1 MNQKEILI
9 ITITI
14 FLTILGWIAADLVH
28 IANTK
33 KVEEINARFSQPL
46 KTTIQKDIFTNLE
59 KRK

>member
-14 FLTILGWIAADLVH
+14 FLTIIGWIGADLVH
-28 IANTK
+28 VANTQ
-33 KVEEINARFSQPL
+33 KVEEINAQFSQPI
-46 KTTIQKDIFTNLE
+46 KTKLQIDIFTNLE

>member
-1 MNQKEILI
+1 MSQKELLI

-28 IANTK
+28 VANTQK
-33 KVEEINARFSQPL
+33 IEEINARFSQPI
-46 KTTIQKDIFTNLE
+46 KTNIDKNIFTELE